1 MKINPHHQP
10 KTNNI
15 HAIKKSERSKLKDE
29 LVTLN
34 KDLGYYKDVKVDHK

>member
-15 HAIKKSERSKLKDE
+15 QIIKKSKRSKLKDE
-29 LVTLN
+29 LVTLK